1 MSHRHKYRHSVSDTH
16 DKPIM
21 QYHLHFKNEKTDLER
36 PSPVGRHRACRR
48 VRSQPHHV
56 AHGPVPGTGLVPVSA
71 EGEWVQQAPSLGT
84 PKRPQGRRKRS
95 QYSSAQANSICTNS
109 HSSFINAKRYFVFL
123 VGFFFFS
130 FFMTSLGISTRTD
143 SQAPFLCCQ
152 ASLPSPRGPQVGRG
166 IRQPASGAGAASAVQ
181 GAARA
186 ESALCCHLVALASP
200 AQSNVDP
207 RVVTNFEAANGNS
220 PSNTEN
226 RKASMSVKT

>member
-56 AHGPVPGTGLVPVSA
+56 AHGPVTGTGLVPVSA

-109 HSSFINAKRYFVFL
+109 HRSFINAKRYFVFL

-181 GAARA
+181 GAARCGVR
-186 ESALCCHLVALASP
+186 ALL
-200 AQSNVDP
+200 
-207 RVVTNFEAANGNS
+207 
-220 PSNTEN
+220 PSCRSCIT
-226 RKASMSVKT
+226 STVKRRSEGGDKLRSCQWQFPFQH

>member
-56 AHGPVPGTGLVPVSA
+56 AHGPVTGTGLVPVSA
-71 EGEWVQQAPSLGT
+71 GGEWVQQAPSLGT

-123 VGFFFFS
+123 VGFFFFL
-130 FFMTSLGISTRTD
+130 FHD
-143 SQAPFLCCQ
+143 SPWHLHKNRL
-152 ASLPSPRGPQVGRG
+152 ASAFSVLSSQPAVSPRAPGR
-166 IRQPASGAGAASAVQ
+166 SGDSAACIWGWAASAVQ

-226 RKASMSVKT
+226 RMASMSVKT

>member
-1 MSHRHKYRHSVSDTH
+1 
-16 DKPIM
+16 
-21 QYHLHFKNEKTDLER
+21 
-36 PSPVGRHRACRR
+36 
-48 VRSQPHHV
+48 
-56 AHGPVPGTGLVPVSA
+56 
-71 EGEWVQQAPSLGT
+71 
-84 PKRPQGRRKRS
+84 
-95 QYSSAQANSICTNS
+95 
-109 HSSFINAKRYFVFL
+109 
-123 VGFFFFS
+123 
-130 FFMTSLGISTRTD
+130 MTSLGISTRTD

-207 RVVTNFEAANGNS
+207 RVVTNIEAADGNS